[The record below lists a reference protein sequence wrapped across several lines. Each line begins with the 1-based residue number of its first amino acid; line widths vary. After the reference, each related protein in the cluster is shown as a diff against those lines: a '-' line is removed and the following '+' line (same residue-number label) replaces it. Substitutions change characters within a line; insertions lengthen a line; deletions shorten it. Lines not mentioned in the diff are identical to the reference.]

1 MDIFNFFFQEA
12 PKVTKFL
19 TLSTIAISLLSW
31 FEIISPIGL
40 YLNFNLIVKKFQI
53 WRLFTNFM
61 YFGEFSL
68 SFFFHAIIYFRNSK
82 LLEKNVF
89 KGNVADY
96 IFFLVFCMMIL
107 LFLSYFTGSLFLAQ
121 SLSFAMTYYWG
132 RKSKLTQVELMGIF
146 NIRAPYLPMVYL
158 TISFLLDNNF
168 VTDLL
173 GLIAGHLFFYFRDI
187 LPRIKKFG
195 NKSLLKTP
203 DFIVKIC
210 DKLNINNDY
219 LLEGE
224 EGDFLF

>member
-1 MDIFNFFFQEA
+1 M
-12 PKVTKFL
+12 
-19 TLSTIAISLLSW
+19 
-31 FEIISPIGL
+31 
-40 YLNFNLIVKKFQI
+40 NFNLIVKKFQI